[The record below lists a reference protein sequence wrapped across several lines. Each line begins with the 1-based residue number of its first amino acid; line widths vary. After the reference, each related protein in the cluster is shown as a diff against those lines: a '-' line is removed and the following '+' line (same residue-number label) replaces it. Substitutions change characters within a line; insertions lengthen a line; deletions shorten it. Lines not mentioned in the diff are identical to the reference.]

1 MIVVQ
6 VLWPHPPQTP
16 EQASEIAEQAAPKAP
31 KLHCKLNRE
40 IA

>member
-16 EQASEIAEQAAPKAP
+16 EQAGKIAGQSAP
-31 KLHCKLNRE
+31 KLHCKPNRE